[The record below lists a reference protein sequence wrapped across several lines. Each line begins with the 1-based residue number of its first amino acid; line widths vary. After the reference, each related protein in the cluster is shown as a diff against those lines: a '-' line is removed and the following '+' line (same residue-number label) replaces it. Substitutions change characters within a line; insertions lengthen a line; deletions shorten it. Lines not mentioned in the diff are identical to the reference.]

1 MGCRLLTVAVVLF
14 CWALPLQAQESVELE
29 FSAGRVNL
37 TAQNASAR
45 TILAEWARLGGAT
58 IVNGD
63 NMVSPPLTLELVGV
77 PEQQALDIILRDA
90 AGYNARAATRRS
102 EERIGIRPYS
112 DPGHQRRTQE
122 SAAAGGRAGCPRPT
136 LRRPPVIGRQPQ
148 TGLGAPIGGGAGS
161 GVTVFDPL
169 GDQGGE
175 EFDPQQSGNPGLI
188 PQPFVRRPPDQSG
201 SEPSDPRNY
210 DR

>member
-14 CWALPLQAQESVELE
+14 CWALPLQARESVELE

-63 NMVSPPLTLELVGV
+63 NTGGPPLTLELVAV
-77 PEQQALDIILRDA
+77 PGA
-90 AGYNARAATRRS
+90 
-102 EERIGIRPYS
+102 
-112 DPGHQRRTQE
+112 
-122 SAAAGGRAGCPRPT
+122 PRPT

-148 TGLGAPIGGGAGS
+148 TGLGVPIGGGAGSGASS

-201 SEPSDPRNY
+201 SGLSDPGNMI
-210 DR
+210 DSGVAQGEASPAGVAPTPSNPFGVPFGSSAMPGVVTPAPQ